1 MFPMHKFLFF
11 LKNLFTW
18 SEIVFHILLQ
28 VFVFFSFL
36 QTLCLMLIFAFA
48 VSVPGP
54 ELIKMKAQSCLASK
68 S

>member
-1 MFPMHKFLFF
+1 MFPTHKFLFKKESF
-11 LKNLFTW
+11 NW
-18 SEIVFHILLQ
+18 SEMVFHILLQ

-36 QTLCLMLIFAFA
+36 RALCLMLIFAFA

-54 ELIKMKAQSCLASK
+54 ELIEMKAQSCLASE